1 MATELDENRGEEGT
15 GVLFSGVLEIEEEIG
30 YVCGPDFG
38 NAFDIL
44 DDRRASSRYYKH
56 SGRNESY
63 RVTHVR
69 TLLPEPA
76 TDPEV
81 VIEEQRCKEQKDVRF
96 PYIHSKDPDFFQSL
110 KMLPSVNHS
119 AEAL

>member
-44 DDRRASSRYYKH
+44 DDRRASNRYYKH

-81 VIEEQRCKEQKDVRF
+81 VMK
-96 PYIHSKDPDFFQSL
+96 SKDARSKRTYVFRISTARTPTSSNL
-110 KMLPSVNHS
+110 
-119 AEAL
+119 